1 MATFGSARHNEFG
14 GISGGQR
21 GDQTG
26 DEVCTQEAYLHSSG
40 WDILRANDL
49 SLRTQLANKMLQACN
64 NSNVGYDQP
73 ERELIYTDTTSSSV
87 PTHCD
92 CSSLVCQIVRECG
105 IQCNN
110 FSTHTEIQE
119 LLSTGQFTQVQYTSL
134 DDLETGDI
142 LVDSSHTHHTGIIT
156 QGRQLQW
163 IYDVG
168 VRKYFADRGTEQQ
181 NNGLLFYYFFSSRGV
196 TYSLQSIC
204 GMLGNI
210 VAESTVN
217 PGLQETGQTTG
228 SQSGHGLTQ
237 WTPGSELIDWCSLH
251 GWNWYDG
258 NAQCEKLAEEMET
271 NAGQW
276 LNSVTHPEYHYTQE
290 QYRGLTNVEECVR
303 AFCWQYERP
312 RDDPET
318 LHMERRISMG
328 QWFYEY
334 LSGQPEPPDPPEPPT
349 PPPPTEYHSMPLWF
363 YLKRKI

>member
-1 MATFGSARHNEFG
+1 MATFGSARHNENG

-49 SLRTQLANKMLQACN
+49 SLRTQLANKMIQACN

-119 LLSTGQFTQVQYTSL
+119 LLATGQFTQVQYTSL
-134 DDLETGDI
+134 GDLETGDI
-142 LVDSSHTHHTGIIT
+142 LVDGSHTHHTGIIT
-156 QGRQLQW
+156 QGRQFTW
-163 IYDVG
+163 HYNIG
-168 VRKYFADRGTEQQ
+168 VEVRLTAEEQYE
-181 NNGLLFYYFFSSRGV
+181 NAILFYSFFNARNY
-196 TYSLQSIC
+196 TLASIC

-210 VAESTVN
+210 ERESPTIN
-217 PGLQETGQTTG
+217 PGNQQGTGEG
-228 SQSGHGLTQ
+228 EGNAWGLIQ
-237 WTPGSELIDWCSLH
+237 WDPHSILVNWTAQH
-251 GWNWYDG
+251 GWDWYDG
-258 NAQCEKLAEEMET
+258 NAQCELIAEEIET
-271 NAGQW
+271 PMGAW
-276 LNSVTHPEYHYTQE
+276 IPTQE
-290 QYRGLTNVEECVR
+290 YPYTGQQFIQLTDVNLATRVYLACRERAGVEAIEQRLYWANYWYDV
-303 AFCWQYERP
+303 
-312 RDDPET
+312 
-318 LHMERRISMG
+318 
-328 QWFYEY
+328 
-334 LSGQPEPPDPPEPPT
+334 LSGITPPEPPEPPT

>member
-73 ERELIYTDTTSSSV
+73 ERELIYTDTTSSNI

-119 LLSTGQFTQVQYTSL
+119 LLSTGQFTQIQYTSL

-163 IYDVG
+163 ITKVG
-168 VRKYFADRGTEQQ
+168 VEPSMTQSEMENNAQIFYGVMTSLGFSFASIV
-181 NNGLLFYYFFSSRGV
+181 GL
-196 TYSLQSIC
+196 
-204 GMLGNI
+204 LGNI
-210 VAESTVN
+210 QQESQINCGCQQSSQMWLGLGLIQWSAENSSQTN
-217 PGLQETGQTTG
+217 PLIIHA
-228 SQSGHGLTQ
+228 QSVGKDWYDEQ
-237 WTPGSELIDWCSLH
+237 MQCELI
-251 GWNWYDG
+251 
-258 NAQCEKLAEEMET
+258 
-271 NAGQW
+271 
-276 LNSVTHPEYHYTQE
+276 NSEGYTGAWITTSGYPTTWDE
-290 QYRGLTNVEECVR
+290 FKALT
-303 AFCWQYERP
+303 
-312 RDDPET
+312 D
-318 LHMERRISMG
+318 
-328 QWFYEY
+328 YEY
-334 LSGQPEPPDPPEPPT
+334 ATRCYCYNRERAGQPEMENRLRYASYWNDYLGGITPPEPPEPPT